1 MSLDP
6 PLRACWMKQG
16 EQKGIP
22 ATKPGT
28 KQKFHIF
35 GGYDWETDEVTW
47 TMTETKNSETFIIFL
62 EELLLRRYPDRP
74 VILVMD
80 NASYHKSA
88 AVLAFLSLF
97 EHRVRVLWLP
107 PYCSHLNSIERYWRH
122 LKDIVAANRL
132 AESLEVLRSLTEKTL
147 VRQNQPH
154 SEYRFHL
161 SKNF

>member
-122 LKDIVAANRL
+122 LKDIVATNRL